1 MPQTF
6 RHIGIIGKLG
16 AIRVQDALARTLA
29 VLEQRN
35 LRYSLDPDTV
45 PPEYQAI
52 PAARPVSAWDN
63 VDLCIVIG
71 GDGTFLYATPAA
83 SASSPTSPWMTL
95 PPSSTA
101 SSPGITSAN
110 SATP

>member
-35 LRYSLDPDTV
+35 LRPRHR
-45 PPEYQAI
+45 
-52 PAARPVSAWDN
+52 AARIPN
-63 VDLCIVIG
+63 H
-71 GDGTFLYATPAA
+71 PRR
-83 SASSPTSPWMTL
+83 
-95 PPSSTA
+95 PP
-101 SSPGITSAN
+101 GQRLGRR
-110 SATP
+110 